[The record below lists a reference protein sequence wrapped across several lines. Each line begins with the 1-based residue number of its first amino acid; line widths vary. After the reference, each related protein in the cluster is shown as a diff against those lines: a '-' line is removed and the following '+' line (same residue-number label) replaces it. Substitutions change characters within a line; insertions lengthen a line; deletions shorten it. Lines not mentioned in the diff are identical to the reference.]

1 MIQKIDYSGIEDIII
16 HIMCP
21 LNGLL
26 IVIIENQGILNK
38 NCYNINEKRY
48 LLGFTS
54 FQDILKKIMN
64 LKYLVRIFGC

>member
-26 IVIIENQGILNK
+26 IVIIENQGIVNK
-38 NCYNINEKRY
+38 NCCNTNERRY
-48 LLGFTS
+48 LLNFIS
-54 FQDILKKIMN
+54 FQNILKKIMN
-64 LKYLVRIFGC
+64 LEYLVRIFGC